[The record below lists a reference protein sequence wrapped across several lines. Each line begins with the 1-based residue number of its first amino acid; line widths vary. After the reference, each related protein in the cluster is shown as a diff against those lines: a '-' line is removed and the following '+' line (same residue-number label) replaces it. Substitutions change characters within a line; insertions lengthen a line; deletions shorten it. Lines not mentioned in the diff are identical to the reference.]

1 MSIQFRFP
9 PGAFV
14 KHDGIKLFDAQAAG
28 HVERKLKEKRDK
40 PVACKSPSAPL
51 RDDHIV
57 LLAVDVLVALYAA
70 FRKWRNHRRTLRALD
85 ELDEHQLRDIGL
97 RREQVS
103 NSILGSALTRSTIH
117 SPELMIPSGPTETKS
132 GLLQTPG

>member
-1 MSIQFRFP
+1 MSDLYAPSSIDTRSGGVRRKQMSIQFRFP

-40 PVACKSPSAPL
+40 PFACKSPSAPL

-85 ELDEHQLRDIGL
+85 ELDDTSTEGH
-97 RREQVS
+97 
-103 NSILGSALTRSTIH
+103 RSQARA
-117 SPELMIPSGPTETKS
+117 SV
-132 GLLQTPG
+132 